1 MQDAHFYDHMTGEL
15 TELGRRFG
23 FPENMEENPG
33 QYAQAWQRYKDSL
46 NDDVHLIYHHEDSNN
61 NSFDDLGKYEVSHDD
76 EKYEVTDDGKVFI
89 QEITAHEHMY
99 ELATRQCNVLRSAI
113 QHPDCDADT
122 RQTLISM
129 VKNILNSFSNTDEI
143 KKMKEQIYIENPDFF
158 PREAALVNAKNQLR
172 PHLERLKSE
181 IQLRRS
187 RPIRPQDRISGV
199 VAGDRIADGIRMG
212 IIDQPKNVRSAN
224 RQADQIRK
232 RLGLM
237 LERRRNGF

>member
-1 MQDAHFYDHMTGEL
+1 MEEAHFYDHMTGEL

-23 FPENMEENPG
+23 FPENAEKNPE
-33 QYAQAWQRYKDSL
+33 QFAHALLRYNDSL
-46 NDDVHLIYHHEDSNN
+46 KDVHTIYHHEDSNN
-61 NSFDDLGKYEVSHDD
+61 KSFGAGAKYEIVDD
-76 EKYEVTDDGKVFI
+76 DKVFI

-143 KKMKEQIYIENPDFF
+143 KKAKEQIYVENPDFF

-181 IQLRRS
+181 IQQRRL
-187 RPIRPQDRISGV
+187 RPIKPQDRISGV

-212 IIDQPKNVRSAN
+212 IIDQPKDTRSAN
-224 RQADQIRK
+224 RQAGQIRK

-237 LERRRNGF
+237 LERRDDYLK